1 MNRRSL
7 SLALLSVA
15 LLGEGFATAA
25 DPTEAARASVA
36 AWLGRLDAA
45 DYSATWNTASEGF
58 KAAVTAQGW
67 SQAAQAVRAPLGQ
80 LRTRTQKSATVT
92 RTLTGAPDGLYVV
105 FQFNTV
111 FENKAQAV
119 ETVTAKQESD
129 GTWKVA
135 GYFIR

>member
-7 SLALLSVA
+7 SLALLSAA
-15 LLGEGFATAA
+15 LLRQGFATAA
-25 DPTEAARASVA
+25 EPTEAARVSVA

-45 DYSATWNTASEGF
+45 DYSATWSTAAEAF
-58 KAAVTAQGW
+58 KVAVTTQGW
-67 SQAAQAVRAPLGQ
+67 RQAAQAVRAPLGQ
-80 LRTRTQKSATVT
+80 LRTRGEKSATVT
-92 RTLTGAPDGLYVV
+92 RTLPGAPDGLYVV
-105 FQFNTV
+105 FQFSTV

-135 GYFIR
+135 GYFIK